1 MDQMSRGTLRLRR
14 VRADDEQAVRDAQAA
29 MAPEGFTFSH
39 DLAAETSWS
48 AYRQRLEDLQVGRD
62 LRGWVPTTFL
72 LADVDG
78 TVVGRVSV
86 RHRLNDILIAH
97 GGHIGYCV
105 LAPYRRRGY
114 ATEMLRQGL
123 VIARAARV
131 DRVLVTCDQDNVA

>member
-1 MDQMSRGTLRLRR
+1 MP
-14 VRADDEQAVRDAQAA
+14 A
-29 MAPEGFTFSH
+29 
-39 DLAAETSWS
+39 
-48 AYRQRLEDLQVGRD
+48 
-62 LRGWVPTTFL
+62 TFL
-72 LADVDG
+72 LAEVDG

-86 RHRLNDILIAH
+86 RHRLNDRLIAH

-131 DRVLVTCDQDNVA
+131 DRVLVTCDQDNVASARVITNCGGRLDPDWPTSLDGTTVVSRYWVA